1 MNYFNMLLLIQYSRS
16 CFKKII
22 EELSIRNEKYYIV
35 EIYLFYYRLNICD
48 NELYTEEDDIQIII
62 DLFNNSKRVR
72 RLIINNFDSKETN
85 KRMNIIKI
93 STTK

>member
-1 MNYFNMLLLIQYSRS
+1 M
-16 CFKKII
+16 
-22 EELSIRNEKYYIV
+22 
-35 EIYLFYYRLNICD
+35 FYYRLNICD

-93 STTK
+93 STTKWYYKYYCLYFICSNEKKLILFILLNEKATEKAKIKWK

>member
-1 MNYFNMLLLIQYSRS
+1 MVNPI
-16 CFKKII
+16 FKELFQKII

-62 DLFNNSKRVR
+62 NLFNNSKRVR
-72 RLIINNFDSKETN
+72 RLIIDNFDSKETN

>member
-1 MNYFNMLLLIQYSRS
+1 
-16 CFKKII
+16 
-22 EELSIRNEKYYIV
+22 
-35 EIYLFYYRLNICD
+35 LFYYRLNTCD

>member
-1 MNYFNMLLLIQYSRS
+1 MVNPI
-16 CFKKII
+16 FKELFQKIN
-22 EELSIRNEKYYIV
+22 EELSIRNEKCYIV
-35 EIYLFYYRLNICD
+35 EIYLFYYRLNNCD

-72 RLIINNFDSKETN
+72 RWIIDNFDSKETN

>member
-1 MNYFNMLLLIQYSRS
+1 MKNITLQKFI
-16 CFKKII
+16 CFD
-22 EELSIRNEKYYIV
+22 N
-35 EIYLFYYRLNICD
+35 RLNICD

-62 DLFNNSKRVR
+62 DLNNNSKRVR

>member
-1 MNYFNMLLLIQYSRS
+1 MIVNPI
-16 CFKKII
+16 FKELFQKII

-72 RLIINNFDSKETN
+72 RLIIDNFDSKETN

>member
-1 MNYFNMLLLIQYSRS
+1 MNYFNMLWCIQI
-16 CFKKII
+16 FKELFQKII

-62 DLFNNSKRVR
+62 VLNNNSKRVR
-72 RLIINNFDSKETN
+72 RLIIDNFDSKETN